1 VLLVDGQG
9 QPTTRMLAALLA
21 DASPAYATAPTEPD
35 DLALLHFT
43 SGTTGKPKAAVHVH
57 EAVLA
62 HHVTAGYALG
72 LRPDDVFWCTAD
84 PGWVTGTSYGLIA
97 PLTHGVTAVT
107 DAGEFDAR
115 RWYRVL
121 QDHRVTVWYTAP
133 TALRMLMRARADLA
147 GEFDLPD
154 LPKVEPEQSA
164 PADELKDPLF
174 DLDVMDFSL
183 PQGGAAAEPQAE
195 AAQETEALD
204 DPFALPELAATP
216 APAPA
221 MPAFDLSDIDLDLPE
236 PATAEL
242 PLPEVEIE
250 MEGVGAGAGDLS
262 PAHMEMETKLD
273 LALAYQEIG
282 DKEGARELLDEVIK
296 GGNGEQVSKAT
307 AMREKLA

>member
-1 VLLVDGQG
+1 LGGLSFEPVTASEPIPMAA
-9 QPTTRMLAALLA
+9 PTQAPVAE
-21 DASPAYATAPTEPD
+21 DATAVPDLDFDVDLPDTIAPEPRLEAEPVVEPVPEFEPQFAPLAEAPAPVEEQQEPKPD
-35 DLALLHFT
+35 EAFDLAFDMDFDT
-43 SGTTGKPKAAVHVH
+43 AAPSAAPVA
-57 EAVLA
+57 EAVDEHEDKHDDPLA
-62 HHVTAGYALG
+62 LDLSLDGPAS
-72 LRPDDVFWCTAD
+72 DID
-84 PGWVTGTSYGLIA
+84 
-97 PLTHGVTAVT
+97 
-107 DAGEFDAR
+107 
-115 RWYRVL
+115 
-121 QDHRVTVWYTAP
+121 
-133 TALRMLMRARADLA
+133 MADLA

-154 LPKVEPEQSA
+154 LPKVEPEQSV

-296 GGNGEQVSKAT
+296 GGNSEQVSKAA